1 MELHNRI
8 AIVTGASRGI
18 GVRVA
23 EALAAKGAHL
33 ALAARSADGLEE
45 TVARVQARGVRAI
58 AVPTDVTDHDALQN
72 LVDRTTA
79 ELGPPDL
86 LVNNAGVQKVTRFE
100 KVEPADIAWII
111 NTNLV
116 ALEVLTRFVLP
127 GMIERR
133 RGHICNIA
141 SLSGRTAYP
150 YNTVY
155 ASSKHAVVGFSWS
168 LREEMRPYGVEVSVI
183 CPGFVADE
191 GMFER
196 RHPDD
201 PPPKISR
208 MVSPTEV
215 AAQTIEAI
223 EKNKAEV
230 IVTRGLG
237 NVVDVFHALSPD
249 TTARIQRRAGLY
261 DYMRQEADRPPTQ

>member
-1 MELHNRI
+1 MELRNRT
-8 AIVTGASRGI
+8 AIITGASRGI
-18 GVRVA
+18 GVRLA
-23 EALAAKGAHL
+23 EALAAKGVHL
-33 ALAARSADGLEE
+33 ALAARSADELQE
-45 TVARVQARGVRAI
+45 TAARIQARGVRAI
-58 AVPTDVTDHDALQN
+58 AVPTDVTEATDLQN

-100 KVEPADIAWII
+100 SVDPADIAWII
-111 NTNLV
+111 NTNV
-116 ALEVLTRFVLP
+116 IAVETLTRLVLP
-127 GMIERR
+127 GMIERG

-150 YNTVY
+150 YNTIY

-183 CPGFVADE
+183 CPGFVSDE
-191 GMFER
+191 GMFAR

-201 PPPKISR
+201 TPPKITR
-208 MVSPTEV
+208 MVSPVDV
-215 AAQTIEAI
+215 AAKTVDAI

-230 IVTRGLG
+230 IVTGGLG
-237 NVVDVFHALSPD
+237 NIVDVFHALSPD
-249 TTARIQRRAGLY
+249 TTAKIQRRAGLY
-261 DYMRQEADRPPTQ
+261 DYVRQEADRPPTS

>member
-1 MELHNRI
+1 MELHNRV

-23 EALAAKGAHL
+23 EALAAKGVHL
-33 ALAARSADGLEE
+33 ALAARSADDLQE
-45 TVARVQARGVRAI
+45 TVAQVQARGVRAI
-58 AVPTDVTDHDALQN
+58 GVPTDVTDNDALQT
-72 LVDRTTA
+72 LVDRTNT

-100 KVEPADIAWII
+100 KVDPADIAWII
-111 NTNLV
+111 NTNLI
-116 ALEVLTRFVLP
+116 ALEVLTRLVLP
-127 GMIERR
+127 GMIERG
-133 RGHICNIA
+133 RGHVCNIA

-150 YNTVY
+150 YNTIY

-168 LREEMRPYGVEVSVI
+168 LREEMRPYGVEVSVV
-183 CPGFVADE
+183 CPGFVSDE
-191 GMFER
+191 GMFAR

-201 PPPKISR
+201 PPPRIAQ

-215 AAQTIEAI
+215 AVKTVQAI

-230 IVTRGLG
+230 IVTGGLG

-249 TTARIQRRAGLY
+249 ATARIQRRSGFY
-261 DYMRQEADRPPTQ
+261 DYMRDEADRPPAP

>member
-1 MELHNRI
+1 MELHNKI
-8 AIVTGASRGI
+8 AIITGASRGI

-23 EALAAKGAHL
+23 EALAAKGVHL
-33 ALAARSADGLEE
+33 ALAARSADDLEE
-45 TVARVQARGVRAI
+45 TAARIQARGVRAI
-58 AVPTDVTDHDALQN
+58 AVPTDVTDNQDLQS
-72 LVDRTTA
+72 LVDRTEA

-100 KVEPADIAWII
+100 KAEPEDIAWII
-111 NTNLV
+111 NTNV
-116 ALEVLTRFVLP
+116 IAVEVLTRLVLP
-127 GMIERR
+127 GMLERG

-141 SLSGRTAYP
+141 SLSGKTAYP
-150 YNTVY
+150 YNTIY

-191 GMFER
+191 GMFAR

-201 PPPKISR
+201 PPPTITR

-215 AAQTIEAI
+215 ATKTIEAI

-230 IVTRGLG
+230 LVTRGLG
-237 NVVDVFHALSPD
+237 NVVDVFHALSPEI
-249 TTARIQRRAGLY
+249 TTGIQRRAGIY
-261 DYMRQEADRPPTQ
+261 DYMRQEADRPPQR

>member
-23 EALAAKGAHL
+23 EALAAKGVHL
-33 ALAARSADGLEE
+33 ALAARSGNELQDIA
-45 TVARVQARGVRAI
+45 ARLQARGVRAI
-58 AVPTDVTDHDALQN
+58 AVPTDVTNNEDLQA
-72 LVDRTTA
+72 LVDRTEA

-100 KVEPADIAWII
+100 KVDPADIAWII
-111 NTNLV
+111 NTNLI
-116 ALEVLTRFVLP
+116 ALEVLTRLVLP
-127 GMIERR
+127 GMIERG
-133 RGHICNIA
+133 RGHVCNIA

-150 YNTVY
+150 YNAIY

-168 LREEMRPYGVEVSVI
+168 LREEMRPYGIEVSVV
-183 CPGFVADE
+183 CPGFVSDE
-191 GMFER
+191 GMFAR

-201 PPPKISR
+201 PPPKIAR

-215 AAQTIEAI
+215 ATRTIEAI

-230 IVTRGLG
+230 IVTGGLG

-261 DYMRQEADRPPTQ
+261 DYMREEADRPPAP